1 MHSASYCWKPT
12 RDELNACQNVEAV
25 ENIKFQ
31 THERDEAADAV
42 LARRFRDGE
51 EAAFS
56 AIVLKYRDRMF
67 RMAVA
72 ILGDEQEAMDISQDT
87 FVRAYENFDSFRG
100 DAALFTWLYRIC
112 YNLCLTT
119 IRRRKIVSFF
129 SFDREDIPEP
139 VSESDGPEETCE
151 QNEIRDAVQEALKS
165 LPPRQ
170 RAVFIMKQMDGLKHE
185 EIAQATGLT
194 TGAVKA
200 SYFQAVQKLRKL
212 LSRYGDHD
220 DVQ

>member
-1 MHSASYCWKPT
+1 MMI
-12 RDELNACQNVEAV
+12 VEAV
-25 ENIKFQ
+25 ENIQFQ
-31 THERDEAADAV
+31 AHERDETADAV
-42 LARRFRDGE
+42 LIQRFRDGE

-67 RMAVA
+67 RMAVSV
-72 ILGDEQEAMDISQDT
+72 LGDEQEAMDISQDT

-100 DAALFTWLYRIC
+100 DAALYTWLYRIC

-129 SFDREDIPEP
+129 SFDREDVPEP
-139 VSESDGPEETCE
+139 VAEMDGPEESYE
-151 QNEIRDAVQEALKS
+151 QKEIRAAVDEALKS

-170 RAVFIMKQMDGLKHE
+170 RAVFVMKQMEGMKHD

-212 LSRYGDHD
+212 LSRYGES
-220 DVQ
+220 